1 MKEKVSPYR
10 MYLIRQLCITLSSI
24 LKERLYDLG
33 FLSRS
38 GFKAHTVME
47 DETRILVGVVRM
59 ADVRVSNSIMSD
71 IDGGLQ
77 SC

>member
-1 MKEKVSPYR
+1 
-10 MYLIRQLCITLSSI
+10 
-24 LKERLYDLG
+24 
-33 FLSRS
+33 
-38 GFKAHTVME
+38 ME